1 MSYNGVMKKYSI
13 VASSITLG
21 IAVIALV
28 VVFLQPPVDTILS
41 PYLNE
46 PVLPHTK
53 ETSLNKTVYARGIEL
68 NNMVVT
74 DTIVLPDQS
83 VISVGQ
89 IYTDRQI
96 YAPVLIKT
104 DLSGGVAW
112 STFINPVDI
121 DGVTYSSY
129 GTAVNGINH
138 IIYVNEDLIYA
149 IGTIQASLIST
160 DGEDYPLKGFFR
172 DMTIPIGLDHL
183 NFIVSFSSSFSNLQ
197 FHGFIT
203 PPEEEG
209 TQYTIIADATLV
221 DFNTMVLTGV
231 TNSHEGFFADVSSK
245 TPFDFVIKVNLEDT
259 ITLVDIFT
267 FNSDT
272 YVSPTSV
279 YALQDG
285 DIIVMGNYQ
294 DRSGDFADI
303 PLVQSVETAGFVAR
317 LDAETFTLKWVSSN
331 LVNPVADVAVTSFVN
346 ALELTNHHV
355 VTVANVWLANDTYDR
370 RVLISIFDTRGRV
383 VSQRILE
390 LGEKVDAIRLFKA
403 SQGYWLIGTT
413 YVSNNGNL
421 YLAKL
426 NIRFEVE
433 RVETIVG
440 SNPDSFVTTP
450 MVNDDLHFVF
460 LVNTYSKDEDY
471 QDLSYTTEASNM
483 VFVTVQPLAPL

>member
-1 MSYNGVMKKYSI
+1 MKKYSI

-21 IAVIALV
+21 VAVIALV

-41 PYLNE
+41 PYLSE
-46 PVLPHTK
+46 PILPYTK
-53 ETSLNKTVYARGIEL
+53 ETTLNKTVYARGIDL

-74 DTIVLPDQS
+74 DTSVLPDQS

-96 YAPVLIKT
+96 YAPALIKT
-104 DLSGGVAW
+104 DLSGGVTW
-112 STFINPVDI
+112 STILNPVDN

-129 GTAVNGINH
+129 GTAVNRINH

-160 DGEDYPLKGFFR
+160 DGEDYPLTGFFG
-172 DMTIPIGLDHL
+172 DMTIPIGLGHL

-209 TQYTIIADATLV
+209 TQYTIIADATLL
-221 DFNTMVLTGV
+221 DSNTMVLTGV

-245 TPFDFVIKVNLEDT
+245 VLLDFVIKVNLEDT

-267 FNSDT
+267 FNGDT

-355 VTVANVWLANDTYDR
+355 VTVANVWLANETYDR

-390 LGEKVDAIRLFKA
+390 LGEKVDAYRLFKA

-426 NIRFEVE
+426 NTSFEVE

>member
-1 MSYNGVMKKYSI
+1 MKKYSI

-41 PYLNE
+41 PYLSE

-53 ETSLNKTVYARGIEL
+53 ETSLNKTVYSRGVEFNDI
-68 NNMVVT
+68 VVT

-96 YAPVLIKT
+96 YAPALIKT

-112 STFINPVDI
+112 STFLNPEDNGAVN
-121 DGVTYSSY
+121 YSSY
-129 GTAVNGINH
+129 GTAVNRINH

-160 DGEDYPLKGFFR
+160 DGEDYPLTGFFR
-172 DMTIPIGLDHL
+172 NTTIPIGLDHL
-183 NFIVSFSSSFSNLQ
+183 NFIVSFSSTFSNLQ

-203 PPEEEG
+203 PPEEED
-209 TQYTIIADATLV
+209 TQYTIIADATLL
-221 DFNTMVLTGV
+221 DSNTMVLTGV

-245 TPFDFVIKVNLEDT
+245 VPFDFVIKVNLEDT

-294 DRSGDFADI
+294 DRIGDFADI
-303 PLVQSVETAGFVAR
+303 PLLPSVETAGFVAR

-390 LGEKVDAIRLFKA
+390 LGEKVDAYRLFKA

-426 NIRFEVE
+426 NARFEVE

-450 MVNDDLHFVF
+450 MVNDDLDFVF

-483 VFVTVQPLAPL
+483 VFITLQPLTPS